1 MNLIIELPK
10 REEGKE
16 AGARMKKHF
25 SRVQKMASVA
35 NKVYILAPKANGYWH
50 EWRSWFDEHR
60 GTYKPT
66 HHHWCGLGIR
76 DGDTGKPLN
85 HLTLMYTNDHAI
97 PSHHCRCDGV
107 QPHTK
112 DLRQVRNEDEIARYA
127 KSPYQK
133 SNSEWASKILELLK
147 LSPGGPYLTSDESVR
162 YGADSK
168 HSEGKVRKTSRKAK
182 GSDDQAPAVG
192 GACGASHAG
201 TNGATFTIANQN
213 STTNQNFPTTA
224 KEKEKQKDADN
235 KIRGI
240 EKQNLR
246 VIIEQV
252 SAMPGQGV
260 TSMFNFGQS
269 FGILK
274 GICSAMQLPMYFV
287 RPAKWKK
294 YFGLIKSEK
303 DASRTK
309 AIEMFPYF
317 SSQLSKKKD
326 SNKADAIL
334 IASFYYET
342 YKFEE

>member
-1 MNLIIELPK
+1 MLII
-10 REEGKE
+10 
-16 AGARMKKHF
+16 
-25 SRVQKMASVA
+25 
-35 NKVYILAPKANGYWH
+35 
-50 EWRSWFDEHR
+50 
-60 GTYKPT
+60 
-66 HHHWCGLGIR
+66 GIDPGISGSICFFE
-76 DGDTGKPLN
+76 DG
-85 HLTLMYTNDHAI
+85 
-97 PSHHCRCDGV
+97 
-107 QPHTK
+107 
-112 DLRQVRNEDEIARYA
+112 
-127 KSPYQK
+127 
-133 SNSEWASKILELLK
+133 KILDVLEM
-147 LSPGGPYLTSDESVR
+147 PTMTD
-162 YGADSK
+162 
-168 HSEGKVRKTSRKAK
+168 GKKNKKQV
-182 GSDDQAPAVG
+182 
-192 GACGASHAG
+192 
-201 TNGATFTIANQN
+201 NGAQIYNEI
-213 STTNQNFPTTA
+213 SI
-224 KEKEKQKDADN
+224 

-342 YKFEE
+342 YKLDE